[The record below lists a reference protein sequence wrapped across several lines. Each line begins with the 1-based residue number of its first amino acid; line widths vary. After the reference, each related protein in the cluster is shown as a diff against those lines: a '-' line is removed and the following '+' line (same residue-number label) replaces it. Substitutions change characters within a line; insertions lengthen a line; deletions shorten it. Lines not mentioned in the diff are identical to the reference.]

1 MDSER
6 EALLAEMGL
15 SPLWRSR
22 SARNVESLVPSEAAA
37 VASPEKGAAAAVVSR
52 EPAKPAA
59 AAVQPASD
67 AAASPN
73 VDANAHPDA
82 VRRQTISVLEWDP
95 LIAAIAE
102 CQACTLCRT
111 RRNTVPGVGSA
122 TAPWMFVGEAPGADE
137 DAQGEPFVGQ
147 GGRLLDNMLKAIG
160 LERGRDVYIANVL
173 KCRPPN
179 NRNPEPGE
187 VAKCS
192 PYLERQLELVK
203 PRLIVALGR
212 FAAMTL
218 LDTDASIASLRGR
231 VHEYRGVP
239 LIVTY
244 HPAYLL
250 RTLPEKAKAW
260 EDLVF
265 ARRTFTRL
273 QNEES
278 SQS

>member
-1 MDSER
+1 MDAER
-6 EALLAEMGL
+6 EELLAEMGL
-15 SPLWRSR
+15 TPVWRVR
-22 SARNVESLVPSEAAA
+22 STPGVTLPARNESAT
-37 VASPEKGAAAAVVSR
+37 VAPV
-52 EPAKPAA
+52 EPAKRATIAA
-59 AAVQPASD
+59 PPGAEPGPNLYGNANPD
-67 AAASPN
+67 AA
-73 VDANAHPDA
+73 
-82 VRRQTISVLEWDP
+82 RRQTIALLDWDP
-95 LIAAIAE
+95 LVAHIAE
-102 CQACTLCRT
+102 CKACTLCRT

-122 TAPWMFVGEAPGADE
+122 RASWMFVGEAPGADE

-160 LERGRDVYIANVL
+160 LDRGKDVFIANVL
-173 KCRPPN
+173 KCRPPT

-192 PYLERQLELVK
+192 PYLERQLELIR
-203 PRLIVALGR
+203 PSLIVALGR

-231 VHEYRGVP
+231 VHKYRGVP

-260 EDLVF
+260 EDLAF
-265 ARRTFTRL
+265 ARRTFAGL
-273 QNEES
+273 QNDKA